1 MVRVTAENQAV
12 IICTDGCASE
22 QSPEQLSRAEST
34 VLFKSPL
41 KSLIEQ

>member
-22 QSPEQLSRAEST
+22 QSPEQLRRAEKAPCFSN
-34 VLFKSPL
+34 LL
-41 KSLIEQ
+41 